1 MSKRQGKKKSSYKL
15 SPTKIA
21 LITALVDFLIEII
34 KLIRE
39 ILQ

>member
-1 MSKRQGKKKSSYKL
+1 MSKRQGKKKSSHKL
-15 SPTKIA
+15 TPTKLA
-21 LITALVDFLIEII
+21 LATATMDLLIEII